1 MMSDHLPQE
10 LLSAW
15 LDGELTPVEQAELER
30 RLEESLELREQLA
43 ALTEVSQQIRML
55 PRPYAPPEL
64 RRHVLDQIQSRRLPA
79 PTVRSAGNRL
89 RRLAGWLMAGS
100 AASLLL
106 LAGWTLNRS
115 GGVKQDLAVQHQIPS
130 VPSLASQPA
139 GLARS
144 EPRTEP
150 LGIETPLSPQP
161 LSGFAMKDDSR
172 GETAVEPVQVVSV
185 SREEI
190 RRRIDELKTK
200 PQRGNSIK
208 VPGSLKEQGGETPI
222 VVVFTVVDV
231 IEAMHQIQVLVQQ
244 QQIRSAD
251 NRTLSF
257 PPQKAPGSALTAVT
271 VELEM
276 DGPEMAAVLNSVA
289 AFDAIMYVEKEPA
302 PPAERH
308 SGAPPTGVSSLL
320 RPEVTISPSVAN
332 EEPMSRQ
339 RQFNFQQLTTPAEK
353 AAQAGAVNGRTMVQ
367 EQAIPSPAQTE
378 SAQARAMKPES
389 SPQKSD
395 RTPVERDLASRQ
407 LSPSSTAVAKRGM
420 PPSPGWEEARRFRA
434 FVLLKKQPD
443 QVQSSGPSSPP

>member
-1 MMSDHLPQE
+1 
-10 LLSAW
+10 
-15 LDGELTPVEQAELER
+15 
-30 RLEESLELREQLA
+30 
-43 ALTEVSQQIRML
+43 
-55 PRPYAPPEL
+55 
-64 RRHVLDQIQSRRLPA
+64 
-79 PTVRSAGNRL
+79 
-89 RRLAGWLMAGS
+89 
-100 AASLLL
+100 
-106 LAGWTLNRS
+106 
-115 GGVKQDLAVQHQIPS
+115 
-130 VPSLASQPA
+130 
-139 GLARS
+139 
-144 EPRTEP
+144 
-150 LGIETPLSPQP
+150 
-161 LSGFAMKDDSR
+161 
-172 GETAVEPVQVVSV
+172 
-185 SREEI
+185 
-190 RRRIDELKTK
+190 
-200 PQRGNSIK
+200 
-208 VPGSLKEQGGETPI
+208 
-222 VVVFTVVDV
+222 
-231 IEAMHQIQVLVQQ
+231 MHQIQVLVQQ